1 MKKTIAILGAL
12 LILQLGV
19 AAALRLERPSH
30 EAFQARVPLLTFNAS
45 AVDTITISNGD
56 DTTLSL
62 RKQKGTWQLPA
73 LGGFPADSAAV
84 QRLLGKLAA
93 MKQGWP
99 VATTAAA
106 AQRFKVAPKS
116 FERRIL
122 LSHGGQTLA
131 ELYVG
136 TSPGL
141 RKVHVRRPGQQSI
154 YAVAFNTFD
163 APIKTDDWIDKRV
176 VQTKLEELQR
186 IELPALTLLREK
198 EDWRL
203 PDLGD
208 DEAMAA
214 EEARKLA
221 QQVAN
226 ITISSV
232 LLKAPAQPGKPL
244 LQYTLTTK
252 SGDRKTFTFY
262 QANGGDG
269 YLLKTSQRP
278 EYFKVPAFYVD
289 NIRDSNRDKLVKKK
303 EAGDGQSTE

>member
-1 MKKTIAILGAL
+1 MKKTIGILSAL

-30 EAFQARVPLLTFNAS
+30 EAFQASEPLLTFDSS

-56 DTTLSL
+56 GTTLSL
-62 RKQKGTWQLPA
+62 RKEDGAWQLPK
-73 LGGFPADSAAV
+73 LGGFPADGAAV

-106 AQRFKVAPKS
+106 APRFKVAPES
-116 FERRIL
+116 FERKIVL
-122 LSHGGQTLA
+122 AHGGQTLA

-141 RKVHVRRPGQQSI
+141 RKVHVRRPEQQAI

-163 APIKTDDWIDKRV
+163 APIKTDDWIDKHIAQV
-176 VQTKLEELQR
+176 DQDELQR
-186 IELPALTLLREK
+186 IDLPALTLVREK
-198 EDWRL
+198 EGWRL
-203 PDLGD
+203 PDLTDG
-208 DEAMAA
+208 EEMAA

-221 QQVAN
+221 GQVAN

-232 LLKAPAQPGKPL
+232 LMKAPAQPGKPL

-262 QANGGDG
+262 KADG
-269 YLLKTSQRP
+269 SNDAYLLKTSQRQ
-278 EYFKVPAFYVD
+278 EYFKVPAFY
-289 NIRDSNRDKLVKKK
+289 IDSIKDSSRDKLVRKK
-303 EAGDGQSTE
+303 EAAVD